1 MTTAEARL
9 PIALRLP
16 RKEVEAIDCYAKRNN
31 TTRTEAFLHYL
42 RRGME
47 GEGDERLE
55 QKLDNIEALLEEV
68 LEHMTANAE
77 TEEVDGVAV
86 REAVALEST
95 AFPAIREAI
104 LFGSFARGDAGP
116 SSDIDVRLLLDRC
129 KQFSLYDLARFQK
142 AVAQKT
148 GREVDVITADVIKDK
163 NLEAAIQREGVTVY
177 ERS

>member
-1 MTTAEARL
+1 MSTAEARL

-42 RRGME
+42 RRGIE
-47 GEGDERLE
+47 GEGGERFE
-55 QKLDNIEALLEEV
+55 QKLDSIEALLEEV

-77 TEEVDGVAV
+77 TAEADGAAV
-86 REAVALEST
+86 REAVAQESAT
-95 AFPAIREAI
+95 FPAIREAI
-104 LFGSFARGDAGP
+104 LFGSFAREDAGP
-116 SSDIDVRLLLDRC
+116 TSDVDVRLVLDRD

-148 GREVDVITADVIKDK
+148 GREVDVITADVIKNK
-163 NLEAAIQREGVTVY
+163 NLEAAIQREGITVY